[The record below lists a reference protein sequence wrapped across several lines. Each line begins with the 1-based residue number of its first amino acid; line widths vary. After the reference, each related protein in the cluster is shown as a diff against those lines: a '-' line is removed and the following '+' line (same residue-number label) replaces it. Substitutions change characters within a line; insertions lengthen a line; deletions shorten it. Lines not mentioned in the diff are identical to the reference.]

1 MRFGIFFEIQMPRP
15 WQDDSEQ
22 RAFAE
27 ALEQAELA
35 DRIGIQYMWA
45 TEHHFLE
52 EYAHSSAPEVFLAA
66 AAARTKRIRVGH
78 GIRLMPPAYNHP
90 ARVAECLATLD
101 LVSGGRVEWGVGSSS
116 SAAEILGFNFDPHDK
131 EAMADEATAEVA
143 KMLCSTPYPGF
154 EGRFFSMPSRNVV
167 PKPVQRPHPPLWT
180 ACSRRQTII
189 RAAEQGVG
197 ALTFAFVDPNEARP
211 WVEDYQRTFADHCE
225 PIGQDVNPRLAMVTG
240 FGCADEAEVAR
251 ARFKGGQ
258 DFFGYALAYYYGTGR
273 HLPGT
278 DSVWSKYEKAGIAAD
293 TGYGD
298 VTPFATPKEL
308 RERYRIF
315 EDAGVD
321 QVVIMPQAGRN
332 RHEYICEA
340 LELFGRSV
348 LPEFVERDEQAEKD
362 RLVRLGPAIER
373 ARLASSLP
381 RTLETPEPIEAF
393 GLRSKRAASE
403 LATLLHKAP
412 IEGENK

>member
-1 MRFGIFFEIQMPRP
+1 MRFGVFFEIQMPRP

-35 DRIGIQYMWA
+35 DRIGIQYIWA

-66 AAARTKRIRVGH
+66 VAGRTRRIRLGH
-78 GIRLMPPAYNHP
+78 GIRLMPPPYNHP

-116 SAAEILGFNFDPHDK
+116 SAAEILGFGFDPHEK

-143 KMLCSTPYPGF
+143 KMLTSSPYPGF
-154 EGRFFSMPSRNVV
+154 EGRYFSMPARNVV
-167 PKPVQRPHPPLWT
+167 PKPIQRPHPPLWT
-180 ACSRRQTII
+180 ACSKRQTII

-197 ALTFAFVDPNEARP
+197 ALTFAFVNPNDARP
-211 WVEDYQRTFADHCE
+211 WVEDYHQTFAERCD
-225 PIGQDVNPRLAMVTG
+225 PIGQEVNPRLAMVTG
-240 FGCADEAEVAR
+240 FGCADDASVAR
-251 ARFKGGQ
+251 ERFKAGQ

-273 HLPGT
+273 HTPGR
-278 DSVWSKYEKAGIAAD
+278 DSIWSKYQEAGIEAD

-298 VTPFATPKEL
+298 ATPFATPKEL
-308 RERYRIF
+308 IERYRIF

-321 QVVIMPQAGRN
+321 QVILMPQAGRN
-332 RHEYICEA
+332 RHEDICEA
-340 LELFGRSV
+340 LDLFGRAV
-348 LPEFVERDEQAEKD
+348 FPEFLDRDEESEARRMK
-362 RLVRLGPAIER
+362 RLEPAIDR
-373 ARLASSLP
+373 ARARITP
-381 RTLETPEPIEAF
+381 PGEVETLEPIEAF

-412 IEGENK
+412 IEDK